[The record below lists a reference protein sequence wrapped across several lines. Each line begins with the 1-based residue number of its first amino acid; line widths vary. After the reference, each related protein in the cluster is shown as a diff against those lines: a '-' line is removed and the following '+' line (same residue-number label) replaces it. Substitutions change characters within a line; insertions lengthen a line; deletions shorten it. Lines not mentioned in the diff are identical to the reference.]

1 MSVFSRSAPSPSPTA
16 KSCAFTAEIT
26 ITEENS
32 GSQRTFHVDESVL
45 KKWQLEWDMRK
56 EQDDEEQ
63 QYRNEMKEKMM
74 DAAFEPEAFGDP
86 VSIYQKPHHTDQ
98 ASLLIS
104 SVVSIA
110 LFNGDVLVYACSGIA
125 VRHWHGNIKDFH
137 TIFAT
142 SARLA
147 QKFNDNRTRDDNLR
161 IEVRTSDN
169 RTLVGFLGLYD
180 EKNGIAIVTSLSVEC
195 VYTMDT
201 CNPVDLSRGQPDGEL
216 FAFGCAT
223 NGTLMR
229 ANCSHPVLEDK
240 DLVSV
245 NCMITESGCGGPVMY
260 FDFGESVHIDIAG
273 LIVESCQGKITLLSA
288 KKLHN
293 WLQHVLLITST
304 TSHFRGYSSP
314 EGVETVIPSG
324 FMVESK
330 ILQSLGYPLPPPLLF
345 ELNGR
350 LAGSFEEHFGQLHY
364 WEGYP
369 FDFSHDYGRYPI
381 WDQLGGTLTRQ
392 ISESVVSVASFK
404 DNKRCFACTG
414 LLITGGDCQFVLTSA
429 SLVRTGAVE
438 GEIDEKLTI
447 EVFLPPN
454 PPVEGLLELYHQS
467 YNIALVRLKRDPI
480 AGISPEGILNV
491 QQFRDT
497 EWMADMQDDN
507 MIRRR
512 RDRHRVV
519 AIGRA
524 TKQSHGLLMA
534 SIGEL
539 KGKYK
544 AFLSTGMS
552 KKPDC
557 RDLRLSTCQI
567 KKVGIGGPLIS
578 LHTGIFFGMNF
589 YDESGTTPFLPR
601 KEILTVLMEGFDL
614 LESSTL
620 VGRPLKMDLSSK
632 TLKRKRNQWPV
643 SKPYWFLGGQ
653 DHPVD

>member
-345 ELNGR
+345 E
-350 LAGSFEEHFGQLHY
+350 H
-364 WEGYP
+364 
-369 FDFSHDYGRYPI
+369 
-381 WDQLGGTLTRQ
+381 
-392 ISESVVSVASFK
+392 
-404 DNKRCFACTG
+404 NKRCFACTG